1 MEQLVKSKL
10 DDLRE
15 AWVEEE
21 KEREERRSQR
31 LDTFAKVK
39 FFFAESGLKI
49 MFRRMPRG
57 RRSWRGRWW
66 S

>member
-1 MEQLVKSKL
+1 MTAEKSVFQMEQLVKSKL
-10 DDLRE
+10 DGFRE

-39 FFFAESGLKI
+39 FFCRE
-49 MFRRMPRG
+49 
-57 RRSWRGRWW
+57 RS
-66 S
+66 